1 MIQTLSSTAI
11 FMLAQ
16 APPATVDTAVQVTSI
31 WDFIL
36 KGGVMMIPIGLCS
49 LVTIAVAADR
59 AISLRTSA
67 VIPPTFLP
75 GLKKKLDE
83 SADDPAASLAYCK
96 KHDSPVARVFSAGVK
111 RLGLPL
117 EILERHIAEAGER
130 ELFKLRKNMR
140 ALSIIAAISPLL
152 GLLGTIFGM
161 IAAFQTVAVS
171 GDALGRTELLA
182 SGIYEALIT
191 TAAGLI
197 VALPALIMYHWLSA
211 KIDKLIN
218 EIDLLTLDFI
228 ESHAL
233 PAARPVRSSVF
244 ADNGASA
251 GVGVEA
257 ASV

>member
-16 APPATVDTAVQVTSI
+16 APPAAVDTAVQVTSI

-59 AISLRTSA
+59 AISLRKSA
-67 VIPPTFLP
+67 VIPPTFLL
-75 GLKKKLDE
+75 GLTKQLE
-83 SADDPAASLAYCK
+83 TSADDPAASLAYCK
-96 KHDSPVARVFSAGVK
+96 QNDSPVARVFAAGVK

-197 VALPALIMYHWLSA
+197 VALPALILYHWLSA
-211 KIDKLIN
+211 KIDKLVN

-228 ESHAL
+228 ESYAL
-233 PAARPVRSSVF
+233 PTARQGRGVTPI
-244 ADNGASA
+244 DNGAPANVSIET
-251 GVGVEA
+251 V
-257 ASV
+257 SV